1 MAGNSAAEKDDGDEG
16 EDDCSPAMKEEEAA
30 AKESESES
38 LASVAETPT
47 LASVQKAATRAVKS
61 GVGEVFFLRFT
72 GAASSEGGA
81 GQGIVDNVADAEAVV
96 RVAAESKFLV
106 EGSVYF
112 EKKSSR
118 LKFLEE
124 KEFSAE
130 ECGLKVVVLTKEAA
144 AIKRKGKF
152 PGSYPS

>member
-1 MAGNSAAEKDDGDEG
+1 MGSA
-16 EDDCSPAMKEEEAA
+16 EDFDAA
-30 AKESESES
+30 
-38 LASVAETPT
+38 
-47 LASVQKAATRAVKS
+47 
-61 GVGEVFFLRFT
+61 
-72 GAASSEGGA
+72 
-81 GQGIVDNVADAEAVV
+81 VADAEAVV
-96 RVAAESKFLV
+96 RVPAESKFLV
-106 EGSVYF
+106 EGNVYF

-130 ECGLKVVVLTKEAA
+130 ECGGVKVVVLTKEAA